1 IVEALPFLKEAEQKK
16 VFERVIAP
24 KLAASQKSD
33 WRTWSWSRYQAG
45 KALEKYQKPFQN
57 IMNSRYGG
65 DSPILSYSIPF

>member
-33 WRTWSWSRYQAG
+33 WRTWSWSRYQAE
-45 KALEKYQKPFQN
+45 KAVEAYREPFQK
-57 IMNSRYGG
+57 IMG
-65 DSPILSYSIPF
+65 DWFNENLLVLGQITPF